1 MLPETIKQAMKTI
14 HRQLASLAMYIAL
27 ASTPAVSAPIFG
39 NQALVTRD
47 TASKL
52 TKSDRVVNPKKA
64 TILAIIPGLGQI
76 YNRELWKAPIVY
88 ASLGGGIFAYHLN
101 SIKYHDFLKAY
112 LSFYDMG
119 TGNFGQGIDHDT
131 PKPVIV
137 RNTFNTKATLAS
149 LTVDQIARR
158 KNVWRR
164 YRNISVLA
172 IGIIYGLSII
182 EANVAAHLK
191 TFDISDDISV
201 GISPSPLKF
210 TSTTFTP
217 GVQLVFNFK

>member
-1 MLPETIKQAMKTI
+1 M
-14 HRQLASLAMYIAL
+14 
-27 ASTPAVSAPIFG
+27 G
-39 NQALVTRD
+39 NQALVTKD
-47 TASKL
+47 TASKSA
-52 TKSDRVVNPKKA
+52 KSDRLVNPKKA

-76 YNRELWKAPIVY
+76 YNGELWKAPIVY
-88 ASLGGGIFAYHLN
+88 ASLGGSIFAYHLN
-101 SIKYHDFLKAY
+101 SIKYQDFLKAY

-119 TGNFGQGIDHDT
+119 TGNLGQGIDHDT

-137 RNTFNTKATLAS
+137 RNTFNTKATLAL
-149 LTVDQIARR
+149 LTVDQVARR

-164 YRNISVLA
+164 YRNVSVLA

-201 GISPSPLKF
+201 RISLSPLKF
-210 TSTTFTP
+210 TSATFIP
-217 GVQLVFNFK
+217 GVQVVFNFK